1 MYRSSRRAKP
11 VSALAA
17 WADLALKTSEMMLAS
32 AHVIGHRTRRMA
44 SAGPLPNAR
53 DQREFKLMGQEKV
66 DAAGKSA
73 RAIGRQVSHLN
84 LRSGLDAWKD
94 MLSAGHAAMSVASSR
109 TVGEAVRRQAIL
121 TRAVKR
127 AGGSASMLSH
137 ATVEV
142 ARRGL
147 KPIHAKATANAKR
160 LARR

>member
-1 MYRSSRRAKP
+1 MVRSSRRAKP

-66 DAAGKSA
+66 DAAGESA
-73 RAIGRQVSHLN
+73 RAMGHQLSHLN
-84 LRSGLDAWKD
+84 LRSGLDVWND
-94 MLSAGHAAMSVASSR
+94 TLSAGQAAMSVASSR
-109 TVGEAVRRQAIL
+109 TVGEAVRRQAQL
-121 TRAVKR
+121 RRAIKR
-127 AGGSASMLSH
+127 AGGSAAVLSN
-137 ATVEV
+137 ATVQV

-147 KPIHAKATANAKR
+147 EPIHAKATANAKR